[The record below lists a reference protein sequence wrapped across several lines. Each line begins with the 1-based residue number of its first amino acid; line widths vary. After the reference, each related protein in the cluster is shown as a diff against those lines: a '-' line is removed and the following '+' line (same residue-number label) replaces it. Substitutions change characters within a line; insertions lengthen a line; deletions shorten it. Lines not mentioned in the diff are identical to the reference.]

1 MKFKSIFSFFILSLI
16 VIISAKIL
24 IPALKPSEKK
34 TPAEFFLPQY
44 GQVPNF
50 NLIDASGKKVT
61 GHDLNGIPWIADF
74 IFTRCAFQ
82 CPLMTEKMKKISQ
95 TLPGIRLV
103 SFSLDPQDTPAV
115 LAHYQASHGARWLFL
130 TGKKGQVQQLSVNGF
145 KLGATENKNSS
156 PPIIHSNKFVLVD
169 ATGKI
174 RGYYDGTD
182 RASLNRLISQAKN
195 LIRNPGEY

>member
-95 TLPGIRLV
+95 THLYVERGKGIDAALPSGLDGLSLV
-103 SFSLDPQDTPAV
+103 RCS
-115 LAHYQASHGARWLFL
+115 
-130 TGKKGQVQQLSVNGF
+130 
-145 KLGATENKNSS
+145 
-156 PPIIHSNKFVLVD
+156 
-169 ATGKI
+169 
-174 RGYYDGTD
+174 
-182 RASLNRLISQAKN
+182 
-195 LIRNPGEY
+195 